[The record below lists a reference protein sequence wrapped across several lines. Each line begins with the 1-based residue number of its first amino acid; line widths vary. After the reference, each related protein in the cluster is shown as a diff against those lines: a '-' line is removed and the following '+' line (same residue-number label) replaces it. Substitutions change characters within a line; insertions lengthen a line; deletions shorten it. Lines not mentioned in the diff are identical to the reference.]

1 MGRSGNE
8 EKLKPGEAFV
18 QEWTGKE
25 QERTKWKKGERTGAE
40 GSIRML
46 EFVRKACVLRVKR
59 VQTFRNLTISQGKAA
74 AATTGAAMGCPFVC
88 FYTETTR
95 EGNFA
100 REMKLERER
109 KSSEENWP
117 ERKGHGEEGFQK

>member
-1 MGRSGNE
+1 
-8 EKLKPGEAFV
+8 
-18 QEWTGKE
+18 
-25 QERTKWKKGERTGAE
+25 
-40 GSIRML
+40 
-46 EFVRKACVLRVKR
+46 
-59 VQTFRNLTISQGKAA
+59 
-74 AATTGAAMGCPFVC
+74 MGCPFVC

-117 ERKGHGEEGFQK
+117 EREGHGEEGFQK